1 MFIRVKTSPNSRGK
15 SVQIVQSIRK
25 GERVTQKIIRHIGMA
40 YDEDELEKLK
50 LLAESIRI
58 KLEAGDQQFL
68 FKPEE
73 IVKLAESKKQ
83 YQDSDYIVNVKNLV
97 EEQRLISGIHDVYG
111 KLFSHLGYQKV
122 IARPARNK
130 MAVRIFTDIV
140 LARIANPA
148 SKMASVDL
156 LEEDFGV
163 TIDLDKVY
171 RMMDKLDTAAIERL
185 KKITYQNTLNLL
197 GSKIEVIFYDA
208 TTIYFESFC
217 EDELKRNGFSKD
229 HKHNQ
234 PQILLALMVTSDGLP
249 VDYEI
254 FPGDTYEGHTLI
266 PALTKI
272 REKYEIDKVVFVTD
286 SGMLSKDNLNC
297 LEALEEHKFSYIVGA
312 RLKNIS
318 GSLKDEILNLANYQE
333 ITPGYQIARF
343 ADGNRKIVVSYSSK
357 RALKDASDR
366 KKAIAKLKKKLEKSR
381 NPKQHLSNSGY
392 RKYLKVEGRSRLA
405 LDEEKMASES
415 KWDGLHAVVTNAELA
430 NQEILAKYNELWNV
444 EAAFRVTKHDLAV
457 RPVFHWKPRRI
468 KAHIAICFLAYAL
481 TKHLEYR
488 VKLQYRRLSIEKIR
502 QILIKIQTSILFDK
516 GKRIRYGLPSKMKK
530 EARKIYN
537 ILGMKRSITP
547 YIIEKCKM

>member
-25 GERVTQKIIRHIGMA
+25 GERVTQKIIRHVGMA
-40 YDEDELEKLK
+40 YDEDELKKLK
-50 LLAESIRI
+50 LLAESIRM
-58 KLEAGDQQFL
+58 KLEAGAQQFL

-73 IVKLAESKKQ
+73 IVKLGESKKQ
-83 YQDSDYIVNVKNLV
+83 YKDSDYIVNVKNLV

-111 KLFSHLGYQKV
+111 KLFSNLGYHKV
-122 IARPARNK
+122 IARPSRNK

-140 LARIANPA
+140 LARIANPV
-148 SKMASVDL
+148 SKMASIDM

-163 TIDLDKVY
+163 TIDLDKAY
-171 RMMDKLDTAAIERL
+171 RMMDKLDTAALERL
-185 KKITYQNTLNLL
+185 KKTTYQNSLNLL

-208 TTIYFESFC
+208 TTIYFESFS

-254 FPGDTYEGHTLI
+254 FSGDTYEGHTLI

-272 REKYEIDKVVFVTD
+272 RKRYQIDKIVFVAD
-286 SGMLSKDNLNC
+286 SAMLSQENLA
-297 LEALEEHKFSYIVGA
+297 ELEEEGLEYIVGA
-312 RLKNIS
+312 RLKKVKNK
-318 GSLKDEILNLANYQE
+318 LKDKILDHNNYKE
-333 ITPGYQIARF
+333 ITPGYHIAHF
-343 ADGNRKIVVSYSSK
+343 SDGNREIVVSYSSK

-381 NPKQHLSNSGY
+381 SPKQHLSNSGY
-392 RKYLKVEGRSRLA
+392 RKYLKIEGRSTIL
-405 LDEEKMASES
+405 LDEEKIASES
-415 KWDGLHAVVTNAELA
+415 LWDGLHGVVTNAKLSAE
-430 NQEILAKYNELWNV
+430 EILAKYNDLWNV
-444 EAAFRVTKHDLAV
+444 EAAFRVTKHDLKV

-468 KAHIAICFLAYAL
+468 AAHIAICFTAYAL
-481 TKHLEYR
+481 VKHLEYR
-488 VKLQYRRLSIEKIR
+488 VRLCYKKLSIEKIR
-502 QILIKIQTSILFDK
+502 QLLIRVQTSILFDK
-516 GKRIRYGLPSKMKK
+516 EKRIRYGLPSKMKK
-530 EARKIYN
+530 DARKIYN
-537 ILGMKRSITP
+537 AVGIKRSITP

>member
-25 GERVTQKIIRHIGMA
+25 GERVTQKIIRHVGMA

-50 LLAESIRI
+50 LLAESIRM
-58 KLEAGDQQFL
+58 KLEAGAQQFL

-73 IVKLAESKKQ
+73 IVKLGESKKQ
-83 YQDSDYIVNVKNLV
+83 YKDSDYLVNVKNLV

-111 KLFSHLGYQKV
+111 KLFSNLGYQKV
-122 IARPARNK
+122 MARPGRNK

-148 SKMASVDL
+148 SKMASVDM

-171 RMMDKLDTAAIERL
+171 RMMDKLDTAALERL
-185 KKITYQNTLNLL
+185 KKITYQNSLNLL
-197 GSKIEVIFYDA
+197 GSKIEVIFYDV
-208 TTIYFESFC
+208 TTIYFESFS

-254 FPGDTYEGHTLI
+254 FAGDTYEGHTLI

-272 REKYEIDKVVFVTD
+272 RKKYHLDKIVFVAD
-286 SGMLSKDNLNC
+286 SAMLSQENIA
-297 LEALEEHKFSYIVGA
+297 ELEEEGLEYIVGA
-312 RLKNIS
+312 RLKKVKNK
-318 GSLKDEILNLANYQE
+318 LKDKILDPNNYKE
-333 ITPGYQIARF
+333 ITPGYQIAHF
-343 ADGNRKIVVSYSSK
+343 SDGHRKIVVSYSSK

-366 KKAIAKLKKKLEKSR
+366 KKAITKLKKKLEQSR
-381 NPKQHLSNSGY
+381 SPKQYLSNSGY
-392 RKYLKVEGRSRLA
+392 RKYLKVEGRSTIL
-405 LDEEKMASES
+405 LDEEKIASES
-415 KWDGLHAVVTNAELA
+415 LWDGFHGVVTNAKLSAE
-430 NQEILAKYNELWNV
+430 EILARYNDLWKV
-444 EAAFRVTKHDLAV
+444 EAAFRVTKHDLQV

-468 KAHIAICFLAYAL
+468 AAHMAICFTAYAL
-481 TKHLEYR
+481 VKHLEYR
-488 VKLQYRRLSIEKIR
+488 VRLCYRKLSIEKIR
-502 QILIKIQTSILFDK
+502 QLLIHVQTSILFDK
-516 GKRIRYGLPSKMKK
+516 EKRIRYGLPSKMKK

-537 ILGMKRSITP
+537 AIGIKRSITP

>member
-25 GERVTQKIIRHIGMA
+25 GERITQKIIRHVGMA

-50 LLAESIRI
+50 LLAESIRM
-58 KLEAGDQQFL
+58 KLEAGAQQFL

-73 IVKLAESKKQ
+73 IVKLGESKKQ
-83 YQDSDYIVNVKNLV
+83 YKDSDYIVNVKNLV

-111 KLFSHLGYQKV
+111 KLFSNLGYQKV
-122 IARPARNK
+122 MARPGRNK

-140 LARIANPA
+140 LARIANPT
-148 SKMASVDL
+148 SKMASVDM

-171 RMMDKLDTAAIERL
+171 RMMDKLDSTALERL
-185 KKITYQNTLNLL
+185 KKITYQNSLNLL

-208 TTIYFESFC
+208 TTIYFESFS

-254 FPGDTYEGHTLI
+254 FSGDTYEGHTLI
-266 PALTKI
+266 SALTKI
-272 REKYEIDKVVFVTD
+272 RKKYQIDKIVFVAD
-286 SGMLSKDNLNC
+286 SAMLSQENIA
-297 LEALEEHKFSYIVGA
+297 ELEEESFEYIVGA
-312 RLKNIS
+312 RLKKVKNK
-318 GSLKDEILNLANYQE
+318 LKDEILDHNNYKE
-333 ITPGYQIARF
+333 ITPGYQIAHF
-343 ADGNRKIVVSYSSK
+343 SDGNREIVVSYSSK

-381 NPKQHLSNSGY
+381 SAKQHLSNSGY
-392 RKYLKVEGRSRLA
+392 RKYLKVEGKSTIL
-405 LDEEKMASES
+405 LDEEKIASES
-415 KWDGLHAVVTNAELA
+415 LWDGLHGVVTNAKLSGE
-430 NQEILAKYNELWNV
+430 EILAKYNDLWNV
-444 EAAFRVTKHDLAV
+444 EAAFRVTKHDLKV

-468 KAHIAICFLAYAL
+468 AAHIAICFTAYAL
-481 TKHLEYR
+481 VKHLEYR
-488 VKLQYRRLSIEKIR
+488 VRLCYRKLSIEKIR
-502 QILIKIQTSILFDK
+502 QLLIRVQTSILFDK
-516 GKRIRYGLPSKMKK
+516 EKRIRYGLPSKMKK
-530 EARKIYN
+530 DARKIYN
-537 ILGMKRSITP
+537 AVGIKRSITP
-547 YIIEKCKM
+547 YIIEKCRM